1 MVLRFCVAFVQD
13 SCSAAGFLLQKKQQW
28 TEIKARNHH
37 AFQENSRFWSA
48 SRVGDFQGE
57 MSAESYVCRLQESE
71 SVLSF
76 ERPREFCGKKDVAMV
91 WRRPQDGRKCCGT
104 DSGRGMHFD
113 RSAQAKKNSPKLAGA
128 QSAGDVVCMQPR
140 GTRPTSRL
148 VCCMSRVCRVRESRL
163 KHHELITSPSDPH
176 HPIHTA
182 KHSKTRN

>member
-71 SVLSF
+71 SVLRF

-91 WRRPQDGRKCCGT
+91 WRRPQDGRKCCGIT
-104 DSGRGMHFD
+104 SGRGMHLTGRRKRRRRIL
-113 RSAQAKKNSPKLAGA
+113 RS
-128 QSAGDVVCMQPR
+128 
-140 GTRPTSRL
+140 
-148 VCCMSRVCRVRESRL
+148 SRVPSLPVMWCVCSLVGRAQRVGWCAACRVCVVFANQ
-163 KHHELITSPSDPH
+163 D
-176 HPIHTA
+176 
-182 KHSKTRN
+182 